1 MKKTT
6 ARTIMMKR
14 IAGLILLPDDGIGG
28 DGDESFWYE
37 GML

>member
-6 ARTIMMKR
+6 AKTIMMKR
-14 IAGLILLPDDGIGG
+14 IAGLILLADDGFGG

-37 GML
+37 WIL